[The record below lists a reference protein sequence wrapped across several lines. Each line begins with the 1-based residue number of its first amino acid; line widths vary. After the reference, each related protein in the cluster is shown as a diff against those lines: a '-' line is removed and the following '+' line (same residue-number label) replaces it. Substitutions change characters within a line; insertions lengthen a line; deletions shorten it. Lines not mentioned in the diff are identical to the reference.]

1 MAEIT
6 ASLVKA
12 LREKSGV
19 GMMDCK
25 KALQETAGDM
35 EAAIDWLRAKGLS
48 KAAKKADRIAAEGV
62 VAVSVRIDGAGMT
75 AAAIELN
82 AETDFV
88 ARNEGFQTAARKI
101 AQAALDVDG
110 DVAALRAAPFEGAT
124 VADSVTHLIATIGE
138 NMLLRR
144 TARFSVAQGAIGAY
158 VHGAVPGAADL
169 GRIGV
174 LVAVEGA
181 GDQGVLR
188 ELGRNIA
195 LHAAATS
202 PLSLSVD
209 DLDPAA
215 VERERAIF
223 TEQSIA
229 SGKPP
234 SVAEKMVEGRI
245 RKFYEEAV
253 LLKQAYVRDPAIT
266 IEGLVAQTAKQLG
279 SPVKVVGFARL
290 ALGEGV
296 EKEAGDFAAEV
307 ASMAGTNQ
315 GPAPADGTDPKVES
329 ASRLLDLEQD

>member
-25 KALQETAGDM
+25 KALQETNGDM

-48 KAAKKADRIAAEGV
+48 KAAKKADRVAAEGV
-62 VAVSVRIDGAGMT
+62 VALATHVDGVGMT
-75 AAAIELN
+75 AAVIELN

-88 ARNEGFQTAARKI
+88 ARNEGFQSAARKI
-101 AQAALDVDG
+101 AAVALEVDG
-110 DVAALRAAPFEGAT
+110 DVEALRAAPFEGAT
-124 VADSVTHLIATIGE
+124 VADAVTQLIATIGE

-144 TARFSVAQGAIGAY
+144 SARFAVSPGAIGAY
-158 VHGAVPGAADL
+158 VHGAAAGASDL

-181 GDQGVLR
+181 GDQAVLR

-195 LHAAATS
+195 LHAAATA

-234 SVAEKMVEGRI
+234 AVAEKMVEGRI

-266 IEGLVAQTAKQLG
+266 IEGLVAQTAKEVG
-279 SPVKVVGFARL
+279 SPIKVVGFARF

-296 EKEAGDFAAEV
+296 EKESTDFAAEV
-307 ASMAGTNQ
+307 ASMTGGN
-315 GPAPADGTDPKVES
+315 
-329 ASRLLDLEQD
+329 

>member
-6 ASLVKA
+6 AALVKA

-25 KALQETAGDM
+25 KALQETGGEM

-48 KAAKKADRIAAEGV
+48 KAAKKADRVAAEGV
-62 VAVSVRIDGAGMT
+62 VALATRSDGTGMT
-75 AAAIELN
+75 AAVIELN

-88 ARNEGFQTAARKI
+88 ARNESFQNVARKV
-101 AQAALDVDG
+101 AETALDVDG
-110 DVAALRAAPFEGAT
+110 DVAAVRRAHVDGGAT
-124 VADSVTHLIATIGE
+124 VEETITNLVATIGE

-144 TARFSVAQGAIGAY
+144 AQRFAVSPGAIGAY
-158 VHGAVPGAADL
+158 VHGALAGAPDL

-174 LVAVEGA
+174 LVAIEGA
-181 GDQGVLR
+181 GDQAVLK

-195 LHAAATS
+195 LHAAATA

-215 VERERAIF
+215 IERERAIF
-223 TEQSIA
+223 TEQAIA
-229 SGKPP
+229 SGKPAA
-234 SVAEKMVEGRI
+234 VAEKMVEGRI

-253 LLKQAYVRDPAIT
+253 LLKQSYVRNPDQT
-266 IEGLVAQTAKQLG
+266 IEQLVADTAKALG
-279 SPVKVVGFARL
+279 SPVTVKAFARF

-296 EKEAGDFAAEV
+296 EKGGGDFAAEV
-307 ASMAGTNQ
+307 AAMTAG
-315 GPAPADGTDPKVES
+315 A
-329 ASRLLDLEQD
+329 